1 MEPVPFLKI
10 SCTGNAESVNYG
22 HVHLIK
28 GFRKLLDYVLTNPD
42 YLV

>member
-10 SCTGNAESVNYG
+10 SCTGNAESVHYG
-22 HVHLIK
+22 HVHLK
-28 GFRKLLDYVLTNPD
+28 GFTKLLDYVLTNPD